1 MFVHEFSLLI
11 AVSLP
16 FAILSAIHAGLW
28 ASGER
33 ETLELPVVRGYS
45 AITLETAP
53 KMTAARSRT
62 PENEPEYL
70 LAA

>member
-16 FAILSAIHAGLW
+16 ITVLGAIHAGLW

-33 ETLELPVVRGYS
+33 ETLLLPVVRGYS
-45 AITLETAP
+45 AVTVETAP
-53 KMTAARSRT
+53 VMASIPAGS
-62 PENEPEYL
+62 PENEPEYR

>member
-16 FAILSAIHAGLW
+16 ITILSAIHAGLW

-33 ETLELPVVRGYS
+33 ETLMLPVVRGYS
-45 AITLETAP
+45 AVTVETAP
-53 KMTAARSRT
+53 EMACAPAIT
-62 PENEPEYL
+62 PENEPEYR